1 MKALFITMTEL
12 KRKSIIDGA
21 LDEDKLIQFVEVAQD
36 IHIQNYL
43 GTKLYDKI
51 QTLITGSTL
60 DDAANAK
67 YKTLLNGY
75 IKPMLIWYSQ
85 YSFIPFAAYQVSN
98 GGIFKHNSENATSL
112 TKEEIDSLAQK
123 AKSFAEFYT
132 NRFFDYMDEKTAD
145 YPEYTGNQPDGMYP
159 DKDPNTLSGWV
170 L

>member
-1 MKALFITMTEL
+1 MKALFITLTEL
-12 KRKSIIDGA
+12 KRKSIIDGN

-36 IHIQNYL
+36 VHIQNFL

-67 YKTLLNGY
+67 YKTLLNSY

-85 YSFIPFAAYQVSN
+85 YSFIPFAAYQISN
-98 GGIFKHNSENATSL
+98 GGIFKHTSESSQAPTQ
-112 TKEEIDSLAQK
+112 EEIDKLTAK
-123 AKSFAEFYT
+123 AKDFADFYT
-132 NRFFDYMDEKTAD
+132 NRFFDYIDERTAD
-145 YPEYTGNQPDGMYP
+145 FPEYTGNQPDGMYP
-159 DKDPNTLSGWV
+159 DKDNNTLQGWV